1 MRAFHRGKHDHIAL
15 YMITVRCHCERLH
28 SCAYVRAFDRSLVFD
43 FSYEGQKLTT
53 VAAFQGADDLIVAT
67 SSRAYVYMQLRNPAP
82 IYSAEEFSMSRDDRT
97 RARGNHEW
105 SPPLNARGVQL
116 HNHNHTST
124 LLLFISLQRRPSTK
138 VGLIRQIRFSIL
150 WRNRCHI
157 DCSQF
162 LYNDYSRQRTQ
173 NDDNL

>member
-1 MRAFHRGKHDHIAL
+1 MRAFHRGKHDHIVL
-15 YMITVRCHCERLH
+15 YMVAVLCHYERSH
-28 SCAYVRAFDRSLVFD
+28 SCVYVRAFDRSLIFD
-43 FSYEGQKLTT
+43 FFYDRQKLTA
-53 VAAFQGADDLIVAT
+53 VAAFQGADGLIVAT
-67 SSRAYVYMQLRNPAP
+67 SSRAYVCMQLRSPAP

-105 SPPLNARGVQL
+105 SPPFNARGVQL

-150 WRNRCHI
+150 RRNRCHLRFFAI
-157 DCSQF
+157 FIQRLLSS
-162 LYNDYSRQRTQ
+162 NDANR
-173 NDDNL
+173 

>member
-1 MRAFHRGKHDHIAL
+1 M
-15 YMITVRCHCERLH
+15 
-28 SCAYVRAFDRSLVFD
+28 
-43 FSYEGQKLTT
+43 
-53 VAAFQGADDLIVAT
+53 AAFQGADGLIVAT
-67 SSRAYVYMQLRNPAP
+67 SSRAYVYMQLRSPAP
-82 IYSAEEFSMSRDDRT
+82 IYSAEEFSMSRDSRT

-150 WRNRCHI
+150 RRNRCHI
-157 DCSQF
+157 RFFTIFIQRLFSS
-162 LYNDYSRQRTQ
+162 NDANRRQIMILKLVPLGACGHFICTRQ
-173 NDDNL
+173 SMISVVNHAC